1 MSIFTS
7 NTENRFNEILFENR
21 NKAYGAYELRNSE
34 SLILQK
40 SLFIGIALFAGLALS
55 PLIINS
61 LSTDQI
67 IIKADPPTFELK
79 PVDEKPPIEPIKPQP
94 QQQVKTEQSTV
105 KIEIP
110 TPVRDA
116 VKQTPPPSV
125 SEIDKSTIGHDN
137 IVGIPPTT
145 TYTPPVINTSG
156 TQASP
161 QTPVKP
167 VDNSPAKRVDIE
179 AKFAGGIDAFRNRVV
194 QGFNTDDFEGQGELL
209 KTTVTFIVEKD
220 GSLSSVKANGI
231 NSSFNAE
238 AEKTIKRIKGKWTPA
253 KLDGEYVRSYFTF
266 PISMQFE

>member
-1 MSIFTS
+1 MSVFTS

-40 SLFIGIALFAGLALS
+40 SLFMGIALFAGLAIS

-61 LSTDQI
+61 FSTDKVVI
-67 IIKADPPTFELK
+67 INDHSGYELK
-79 PVDEKPPIEPIKPQP
+79 PVDEIPPVEPIKPQP
-94 QQQVKTEQSTV
+94 QQQVKIEQSTV

-116 VKQTPPPSV
+116 VKETPPPSV
-125 SEIDKSTIGHDN
+125 NQIDKSNIGHDN
-137 IVGIPPTT
+137 IVGIPPST
-145 TYTPPVINTSG
+145 TYSPPVINTSG
-156 TQASP
+156 TSIVP
-161 QTPVKP
+161 QPATKP
-167 VDNSPAKRVDIE
+167 VDNSPAKNVDVE
-179 AKFAGGIDAFRNRVV
+179 AKFSGGIDAFRNRVV
-194 QGFNTDDFEGQGELL
+194 QGFNTHDFEGQGELL

-220 GSLSSVKANGI
+220 GTISSVKANGV

-238 AEKTIKRIKGKWTPA
+238 AEKTIKKIKGKWTPA